1 MTRPE
6 ALKLLEVL
14 SAAYPTQS
22 AKIKNPS
29 ATADVWVMNLG
40 DLDAGDVYKA
50 ARLHMSTS
58 KYFPNP
64 ADIREKVIKARIIY
78 ATDPK
83 ALEAPKA
90 TVTDLKQKEREDY
103 YLEELCK
110 FVGLGCE
117 PDDDADLTLKNFLP
131 YEK

>member
-1 MTRPE
+1 MTRAE

-14 SAAYPTQS
+14 FATYPNQA
-22 AKIKNPS
+22 AKIKDPS
-29 ATADVWVMNLG
+29 ATADAWVINLG

-78 ATDPK
+78 ATEPK
-83 ALEAPKA
+83 AIEAPKA
-90 TVTDLKQKEREDY
+90 TVTDLKQKEKDDY

-110 FVGLGCE
+110 FVGLGYE
-117 PDDDADLTLKNFLP
+117 EDDDADLLGDFLP